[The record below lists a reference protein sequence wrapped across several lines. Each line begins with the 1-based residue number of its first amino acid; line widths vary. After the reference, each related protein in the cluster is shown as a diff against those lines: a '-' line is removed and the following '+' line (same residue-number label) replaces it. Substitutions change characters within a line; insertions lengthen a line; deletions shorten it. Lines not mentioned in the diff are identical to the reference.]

1 MKKFV
6 ATILIACCL
15 LFSACN
21 FPFEDVTTPDIQPKT
36 YTVYVC
42 GAVENEGY
50 FTVDEGT
57 DVQSVLLLAIPL
69 KSAVYPTNPTSLV
82 TESTKQLVVD
92 YSLDGKT
99 YSCVH
104 VNGYYVTAQ
113 TEIANVSSDVVRK
126 IAEFIKQ
133 NGKITNKN
141 QLKDILTEQEYLEN
155 YYKFFVSVDD
165 YEKAD

>member
-1 MKKFV
+1 M
-6 ATILIACCL
+6 
-15 LFSACN
+15 
-21 FPFEDVTTPDIQPKT
+21 
-36 YTVYVC
+36 
-42 GAVENEGY
+42 
-50 FTVDEGT
+50 DEGT